1 MWPDEGLDVVTDGRP
16 WQWGVAIIIT
26 LPLLLLAIPLA
37 VAGRLVSR

>member
-1 MWPDEGLDVVTDGRP
+1 MWTDEGLDVVTDGRP
-16 WQWGVAIIIT
+16 WQWVIAIVIT